1 VKQPVHSRNSRDVQS
16 SQADLPASGPPSSA
30 VDLSSVQKRV
40 LDCLGSSGKAL
51 TLRQLE
57 TAVSCPAGELTAAVE
72 DLVQRRLVLRLNTLI
87 PSYANGYPGVRVY
100 GE

>member
-1 VKQPVHSRNSRDVQS
+1 VKQPVHSRSPRDVQG
-16 SQADLPASGPPSSA
+16 SQADVAAAPPSSTA
-30 VDLSSVQKRV
+30 DLSGVQKRV

-57 TAVSCPAGELTAAVE
+57 TAVSCPAGELTSAVE
-72 DLVQRRLVLRLNTLI
+72 GLVQRSLVLRLNTVI